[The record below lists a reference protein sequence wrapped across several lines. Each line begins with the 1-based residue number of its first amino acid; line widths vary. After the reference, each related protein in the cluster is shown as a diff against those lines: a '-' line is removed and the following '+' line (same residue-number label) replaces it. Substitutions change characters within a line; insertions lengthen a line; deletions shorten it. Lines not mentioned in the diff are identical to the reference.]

1 MYVHMYQQFL
11 LRKIALNNKNTYHN
25 YKKMYVCKKF
35 HKFKIIKLIC
45 NNNLCIKNFS

>member
-25 YKKMYVCKKF
+25 YKKCMYV
-35 HKFKIIKLIC
+35 
-45 NNNLCIKNFS
+45 KNFINSKLLN